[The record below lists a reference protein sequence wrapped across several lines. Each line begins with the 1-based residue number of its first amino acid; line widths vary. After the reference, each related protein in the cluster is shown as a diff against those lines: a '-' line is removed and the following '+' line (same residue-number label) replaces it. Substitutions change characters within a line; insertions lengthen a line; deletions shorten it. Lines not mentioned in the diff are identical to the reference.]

1 MADPIRRL
9 QSGNVQVA
17 GISNLPQPNMNFGT
31 QRPEIAYQ
39 AAAEASSTVGRVIAN
54 LSVSMFG
61 QAEKLA
67 EAAGAQFIAENPIT
81 QAEIDAMVNG
91 DKKSFN
97 ERFTQN
103 AFGAAVNKWRAHELS
118 AHFESEA
125 VTKANDT
132 HLAIQ
137 TGKDKNGNEFTLTL
151 KEIAEDWKST
161 TDGHSAVLASYSPE
175 ASYKYRAT
183 AAVHGNKVLVAAAKA
198 DSERNFLKNQIKV
211 EEKVRSLAHS
221 FKNIIKRFADSDPVA
236 LQNELVAERER
247 VVQDSLVLGGIP
259 AQQLALKESEQI
271 LLEVKTAM
279 FQTHIFEGNIGDSAS
294 FMQKIRDDKKGDLPP
309 SLKNIWN
316 TLSDPEK
323 RKVRDAID
331 SEFTA
336 LVKRKEDNKKVE
348 DQEINRS
355 ISFSLMTL
363 YDKNSNI
370 DAQFLAKDYLT
381 SIVLTRPDLM
391 SAKTYADTLKSLEQD
406 AVDDIQGLAAYDQW
420 LRENASTVTAQ
431 DALQKAIGLRVTGKT
446 AIEKFEKYA
455 PKDAKERKRLEDLFR
470 IETKLRNKEIKKGDL
485 PALEIA
491 LKEVKLTLADAP
503 ADFNRLLYEDLPV
516 TEIKTNRDHDAAL
529 SDAISNGAITTS
541 AGILKAIKSN
551 NYVIDD
557 AGYQRLKSQLLT
569 KLQQDASVV
578 HNGANQTKDIRNS
591 PNKTTSAQTY
601 LDAKQGI
608 EETNE
613 NLRQE
618 YIKNGYFVNADG
630 EKINR
635 APRASDGADFY
646 NAKQINDKRL
656 QAINNQRETL
666 KDEFRSDSKKWSPK
680 EQGKKPAFNDIK
692 PTFQAKEPTKV
703 DQSYIDKLT
712 REMMRIRGVVDKK
725 DLNKDDLGKIQEM
738 IDAQESIAKQELN
751 MRRR

>member
-67 EAAGAQFIAENPIT
+67 EAAGAQFVSENPIT
-81 QAEIDAMVNG
+81 QEELDAMVNG
-91 DKKSFN
+91 NKKSFT
-97 ERFTQN
+97 ERFTRN
-103 AFGAAVNKWRAHELS
+103 AFGAAVNTWRSHEL
-118 AHFESEA
+118 AAYFELQS
-125 VTKANDT
+125 VQKANDYQVA
-132 HLAIQ
+132 LE
-137 TGKDKNGNEFTLTL
+137 TGMNKDGSKFELDL
-151 KEIAEDWKST
+151 KKIAEDWTAHTKGNS
-161 TDGHSAVLASYSPE
+161 DVLAQYSPD

-183 AAVHGNKVLVAAAKA
+183 AAVHGNKLLLAAAKA
-198 DSERNFLKNQIKV
+198 DGERKFLENQVRV
-211 EEKVRSLAHS
+211 EQMIPEYGKSVR
-221 FKNIIKRFADSDPVA
+221 NIINRYADSDPIA
-236 LQNELVAERER
+236 LQEHLIKEREATVNR
-247 VVQDSLVLGGIP
+247 ALLLAGIP
-259 AQQLALKESEQI
+259 AQKLVLEKSAQI
-271 LLEVKTAM
+271 ELEVKTAM

-294 FMQKIRDDKKGDLPP
+294 FMQKIRDDKKGELPP

-323 RKVRDAID
+323 KKVRDAID

-370 DAQFLAKDYLT
+370 DAQFLAKNYLT

-431 DALQKAIGLRVTGKT
+431 EALQKATGLGVTGKT

-455 PKDAKERKRLEDLFR
+455 PKDAKERQRLEDLFR

-485 PALEIA
+485 PALEKA
-491 LKEVKLTLADAP
+491 LKDAKLTLADAP

-529 SDAISNGAITTS
+529 SDAITNGTITTS

-569 KLQQDASVV
+569 KLQQDASAV
-578 HNGANQTKDIRNS
+578 HNGANQTKEIRNS

-618 YIKNGYFVNADG
+618 YIKNGYFTNADG

-656 QAINNQRETL
+656 QAIKNQRETL

-680 EQGKKPAFNDIK
+680 EQEKKPAFNDIK
-692 PTFQAKEPTKV
+692 PTFQAKDPTKV
-703 DQSYIDKLT
+703 DQSYIDRLT

>member
-17 GISNLPQPNMNFGT
+17 GISNLPQPNMSFGT

-39 AAAEASSTVGRVIAN
+39 AGAESSSAISRVISN
-54 LSVSMFG
+54 LSTSMFG

-67 EAAGAQFIAENPIT
+67 EVAGAQFVAENPIT
-81 QAEIDAMVNG
+81 PDELDAMVNG
-91 DKKSFN
+91 EKKSFSQ
-97 ERFTQN
+97 RFTQN

-118 AHFESEA
+118 AYFELQTIE
-125 VTKANDT
+125 KANDY
-132 HLAIQ
+132 HLALE
-137 TGKDKNGNEFTLTL
+137 TGKDKNGNEFKKTL
-151 KEIAEDWKST
+151 KEIAEDWT
-161 TDGHSAVLASYSPE
+161 AHTNGNSAALAQLSPD

-183 AAVHGNKVLVAAAKA
+183 AAVHGNKVLVAAAKI
-198 DSERNFLKNQIKV
+198 DSERNFLKNQVYV
-211 EEKVRSLAHS
+211 EKDIQQHGNTI
-221 FKNIIKRFADSDPVA
+221 KNIIETYKDSSPEKM
-236 LQNELVAERER
+236 QTELTAARQRLSE
-247 VVQDSLVLGGIP
+247 SALVLGGIP
-259 AQQLALKESEQI
+259 AQKLAIEKSAQI
-271 LLEVKTAM
+271 ELEVKTAM
-279 FQTHIFEGNIGDSAS
+279 FQTHIFDGNIGDSAA
-294 FMQKIRDDKKGDLPP
+294 FMQKVRKKELPP
-309 SLKNIWN
+309 SLQNVWN
-316 TLSDPEK
+316 TMSPPEQ

-336 LVKRKEDNKKVE
+336 LAKRKEDNKKVE
-348 DQEINRS
+348 DQETNQS

-370 DAQFLAKDYLT
+370 DAQLLAKNYLT

-406 AVDDIQGLAAYDQW
+406 AVDNYEGLATYDQW
-420 LRENASTVTAQ
+420 LRENINTVTAQ
-431 DALQKAIGLRVTGKT
+431 EALQKGIGLGVTGKT
-446 AIEKFEKYA
+446 AIEKFEKYV
-455 PKDAKERKRLEDLFR
+455 PKDAKERQRLEDLFR

-485 PALEIA
+485 PALEKA
-491 LKEVKLTLADAP
+491 LKNAGLKLSDAP
-503 ADFNRLLYEDLPV
+503 QDFSRLLYEDLPV
-516 TEIKTNRDHDAAL
+516 TEVKTNLDHDAAL
-529 SDAISNGAITTS
+529 SDAINNGTITTS
-541 AGILKAIKSN
+541 AGILKAIKTN
-551 NYVIDD
+551 KYIIDD

-618 YIKNGYFVNADG
+618 YIKNGYFTNADG

-656 QAINNQRETL
+656 QAIKNQRETL
-666 KDEFRSDSKKWSPK
+666 KDEFRPDSKKWSPK
-680 EQGKKPAFNDIK
+680 EQEKKPAFNDIT
-692 PTFQAKEPTKV
+692 PTFQAANPTKV

-712 REMMRIRGVVDKK
+712 REMMRVKGVVDKK
-725 DLNKDDLGKIQEM
+725 DLNRDDLGKIQEM
-738 IDAQESIAKQELN
+738 IDAQEGIAKQELN